1 MSARDI
7 AKRHFDEALREAVA
21 AGYDIDSAARY
32 MLDCVVSKYLEYR
45 AFKDVR
51 DELMFVADNC
61 DPDAD
66 FMFMRP

>member
-1 MSARDI
+1 MNAKEI
-7 AKRHFDEALREAVA
+7 AKRHFDDAVQEALA
-21 AGYDIDSAARY
+21 AGYDADSVARY

-45 AFKDVR
+45 TVKDVR
-51 DELMFVADNC
+51 SELLFVADNC

>member
-7 AKRHFDEALREAVA
+7 AKRHFDEAVREATE
-21 AGYDIDSAARY
+21 AGYDVDSMTRY
-32 MLDCVVSKYLEYR
+32 MLDCVVAKYLEHR
-45 AFKDVR
+45 AVKDVR
-51 DELMFVADNC
+51 DELTFVADNC